1 MIVVLSLQDIKG
13 PYHAIFSLGNNCL
26 PAIELREHGLRKFAG
41 PIDWMGTPVLPQ
53 ISRMLRNR
61 FQGMLVYA
69 NLVLVNQASEEL
81 YNIRDLEY
89 DLYLNHDFYVHNN
102 FPPHLPAY
110 PDIKTKYDRRTT
122 RFLQTLES
130 GGRILFIRTD
140 SNYEEM
146 KELVDSL
153 KQICAGPFHVLAV
166 NHEPVPE
173 IEMMDWDIEHVCA
186 IKMPNIDIWN
196 SNRFRWTFIFQGM
209 YLI

>member
-1 MIVVLSLQDIKG
+1 MLSLQDIKG

-26 PAIELREHGLRKFAG
+26 PGIELREHGLRRFAG

-61 FQGMLVYA
+61 FEGMLVYS
-69 NLVLVNQASEEL
+69 NLLMVNQASEEL
-81 YNIRDLEY
+81 YNIWDQEY

-102 FPPHLPAY
+102 FPPDLLGY
-110 PDIKTKYDRRTT
+110 PDVKVKYDRRIA
-122 RFLQTLES
+122 RFLQTLGS

-140 SNYEEM
+140 SSREDI

-153 KQICAGPFHVLAV
+153 KQLCYGPFHVLAV
-166 NHEPVPE
+166 NHEPVQE
-173 IEMMDWDIEHVCA
+173 IEMLDWNLEHVCA
-186 IKMPNIDIWN
+186 VKMPNVDIWF
-196 SNRFRWTFIFQGM
+196 SNRFRWSFLFQGM

>member
-1 MIVVLSLQDIKG
+1 MLNLQDIKG

-61 FQGMLVYA
+61 FEGMLVYS
-69 NLVLVNQASEEL
+69 NLLMVDQVNEL
-81 YNIRDLEY
+81 YNIWDQQY

-110 PDIKTKYDRRTT
+110 PVIKAKYDRRVA

-140 SNYEEM
+140 SSCENIQ
-146 KELVDSL
+146 ELVDSL
-153 KQICAGPFHVLAV
+153 KQLCKGPFHVLAV
-166 NHEPVPE
+166 NHEPVKE
-173 IEMMDWDIEHVCA
+173 IEMMDWNIEHVCA
-186 IKMPNIDIWN
+186 VKMPNIDIWI
-196 SNRFRWTFIFQGM
+196 SNRFRWTFLFQGM

>member
-1 MIVVLSLQDIKG
+1 MLSLQDIKG

-89 DLYLNHDFYVHNN
+89 DLYLNHDF
-102 FPPHLPAY
+102 
-110 PDIKTKYDRRTT
+110 TCTT
-122 RFLQTLES
+122 IFRPTCRLTL
-130 GGRILFIRTD
+130 T
-140 SNYEEM
+140 
-146 KELVDSL
+146 L
-153 KQICAGPFHVLAV
+153 KPNMTAGPPDFCKPWKAADVFSLFG
-166 NHEPVPE
+166 P
-173 IEMMDWDIEHVCA
+173 IRIM
-186 IKMPNIDIWN
+186 
-196 SNRFRWTFIFQGM
+196 RR
-209 YLI
+209 